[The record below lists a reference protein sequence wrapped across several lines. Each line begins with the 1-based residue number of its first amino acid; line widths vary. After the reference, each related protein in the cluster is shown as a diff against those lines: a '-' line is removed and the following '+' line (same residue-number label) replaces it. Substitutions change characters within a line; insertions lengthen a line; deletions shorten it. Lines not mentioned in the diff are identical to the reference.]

1 VSISDSYTALN
12 ALLQGNSTLT
22 ALLGTY
28 TGTSIPLI
36 KGGILAESEGNLPAI
51 AFDVEPSLKTHFMN
65 DDNFLINVYAA
76 TARESYLVAKTI
88 IDQFNE
94 AQTPVDGYFTNTTC
108 NILTQVTDPTS
119 KEVNTP
125 VSFRLV
131 NM

>member
-1 VSISDSYTALN
+1 LISDSYTALN

-22 ALLGTY
+22 ALLGKY

-36 KGGILAESEGNLPAI
+36 KGGILAEQEGNLPGI
-51 AFDVEPSLKTHFMN
+51 AFEVEPSTKEHFLGN
-65 DDNFLINVYAA
+65 DFFLINVYAA
-76 TARESYLVAKTI
+76 TSRESYLVAKTL

-94 AQTPVDGYFTNTTC
+94 CQNVIVGYNAYTTC

-125 VSFRLV
+125 ISFRLV